1 MLYPRRGSNPYAVR
15 QGILSPQC
23 LPFHHLGP
31 SAIIRTFASD
41 RNILRIFPLFL
52 IMHGMYTDS
61 HFHLLSLQQKGTDIP
76 GLLARMESEGV
87 HGLDIGTEVGDLPI
101 RRKLVDGHPS
111 FLLTAGIGPW
121 GVGQSVRELQE
132 EISQYGPICA
142 IGEIGLDNHWKDYGT
157 PAQQELL
164 FENQIDLAE
173 ELHLPVI
180 IHSREADMQ
189 MERILKQRTFSSQGI
204 MHCFEGG
211 RRLLDTALC
220 KNFYISF
227 SGVVTYKH
235 NDWLQDLCTLVP
247 DDRLLLETDSPYL
260 APVPM
265 RGKPNSPLYI
275 AYTYK
280 KVAELRETSV
290 SKLQTLVRDNLRSF
304 VRQSGNDFPA

>member
-1 MLYPRRGSNPYAVR
+1 
-15 QGILSPQC
+15 
-23 LPFHHLGP
+23 
-31 SAIIRTFASD
+31 
-41 RNILRIFPLFL
+41 
-52 IMHGMYTDS
+52 
-61 HFHLLSLQQKGTDIP
+61 
-76 GLLARMESEGV
+76 
-87 HGLDIGTEVGDLPI
+87 
-101 RRKLVDGHPS
+101 
-111 FLLTAGIGPW
+111 
-121 GVGQSVRELQE
+121 
-132 EISQYGPICA
+132 
-142 IGEIGLDNHWKDYGT
+142 
-157 PAQQELL
+157 
-164 FENQIDLAE
+164 
-173 ELHLPVI
+173 
-180 IHSREADMQ
+180 MQ